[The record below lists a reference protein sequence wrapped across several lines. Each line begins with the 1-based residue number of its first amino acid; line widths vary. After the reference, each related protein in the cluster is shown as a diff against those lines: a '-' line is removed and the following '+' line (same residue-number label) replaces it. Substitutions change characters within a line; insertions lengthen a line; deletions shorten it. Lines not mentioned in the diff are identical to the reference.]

1 MVAVTMSIE
10 DITGR
15 EAENL
20 KRALRRRD
28 PAAIDLLIDRYQYRL
43 MRYLLSLAE
52 NRSSAEDLFQETWI
66 RVLEH
71 GDQYDGRSNFEPW
84 LFRIAR
90 NLVIDRLR
98 RRKQLVSVE
107 GLAESLGLESSDGLM
122 PAEHSSQLEHVERLE
137 TRENVAGA
145 LGQIPVAHREVLT
158 LRFQEELSLEEI
170 AGIVGAPLST
180 VKSRLYRG
188 MEMLREKLE
197 GLRP

>member
-1 MVAVTMSIE
+1 MVAVTMSFE

-52 NRSSAEDLFQETWI
+52 NRSIAEDLFQETWI

-98 RRKQLVSVE
+98 RRKPLVSME
-107 GLAESLGLESSDGLM
+107 GLAESLGLEAADGLM
-122 PAEHSSQLEHVERLE
+122 PAEHSSQLDHVARSEA
-137 TRENVAGA
+137 RENVAGA

-197 GLRP
+197 RLKP

>member
-1 MVAVTMSIE
+1 MVAVTMSFE
-10 DITGR
+10 GITDR

-20 KRALRRRD
+20 KKALRRRD
-28 PAAIDLLIDRYQYRL
+28 PTAIDLLIDRYQYRL

-52 NRSSAEDLFQETWI
+52 SRSSAEDLFQETWI

-71 GDQYDGRSNFEPW
+71 GDQYDGRSKFEPW

-98 RRKQLVSVE
+98 RRKPILSIE
-107 GLAESLGLESSDGLM
+107 GLEESQGFEPPGGSV
-122 PAEHSSQLEHVERLE
+122 ATEHSSQLDHVERLE
-137 TRENVAGA
+137 TRENVAAA
-145 LGQIPVAHREVLT
+145 LDQLPVTYREVLA

-170 AGIVGAPLST
+170 AGLVGAPLST

-197 GLRP
+197 GLKP

>member
-1 MVAVTMSIE
+1 MVAVTMIFE
-10 DITGR
+10 GTAGR

-28 PAAIDLLIDRYQYRL
+28 PAAVDLLIDRYQHRL
-43 MRYLLSLAE
+43 MRYLLLLAE
-52 NRSSAEDLFQETWI
+52 NRANAEDLFQETWI

-71 GDQYDGRSNFEPW
+71 GDQYDGRSGFEPW

-98 RRKQLVSVE
+98 RKKPLVSLDE
-107 GLAESLGLESSDGLM
+107 MAESQGL
-122 PAEHSSQLEHVERLE
+122 PASGVAAPAVSGSPLDHVEQLE
-137 TRENVAGA
+137 TREGIAAA
-145 LGQIPVAHREVLT
+145 LGQIPVTHREVLN
-158 LRFQEELSLEEI
+158 LRFQEDLSMEEI

-188 MEMLREKLE
+188 MEMLREKLKE
-197 GLRP
+197 LKP